1 MTTKTIS
8 VGDKVIVKD
17 HSSSRHEK
25 TGEVWQYGPHFCCI
39 KFDEDDVKYWIRT
52 EFVFPAEEGVIV
64 EDNSPIKITAHLDD
78 IVDPGIAKYVRH
90 YKKGAVFAED
100 EKEMFEYVP
109 SFEGEPTP
117 DDWYHLSSE
126 GAAADIIMLSQEDI
140 TVRNLITKLINLHRE
155 LDDARRNNIGL
166 SNMLDASRT
175 NHAEDIAL
183 IGERL
188 IEESDER
195 NWCEEFDEIID
206 DINVRLHADLPIRRK
221 EFEVRVNYSVY
232 ASSSVTVTARNED
245 DAVAS
250 VRDNFDSYI
259 DVMEG
264 IQDSISYGG
273 GLNIDD
279 FEADEA

>member
-17 HSSSRHEK
+17 NSISRHEK
-25 TGEVWQYGPHFCCI
+25 TGEVWSYGSRFCCI
-39 KFDEDDVKYWIRT
+39 KFDEDDVKHWIRT
-52 EFVFPAEEGVIV
+52 EFVFPAEGVTV

-90 YKKGAVFAED
+90 YEKIGVFAD
-100 EKEMFEYVP
+100 DPKAMFEYVP

-140 TVRNLITKLINLHRE
+140 TVRNLIIKLINLHRE

-175 NHAEDIAL
+175 NHAEDIAR

-188 IEESDER
+188 IEESDKR

-206 DINVRLHADLPIRRK
+206 DINVRLHLALPIRCR
-221 EFEVRVNYSVY
+221 EFEVTVNYSVY
-232 ASSSVTVTARNED
+232 ASSVVSVTARNED
-245 DAVAS
+245 DAIAS
-250 VRDNFDSYI
+250 VRDNFDDYV
-259 DVMEG
+259 DVMDSV
-264 IQDSISYGG
+264 QDSISYGG
-273 GLNIDD
+273 LNLDS
-279 FEADEA
+279 FEAE